1 MVTVKLQTRLI
12 FIYITEGE
20 LETEWLKD
28 AGLSHL
34 TEPFMHGRE
43 VSESE
48 LEGALLDFSKLQ
60 AEAIKRRVKTLNNT
74 IRQRRSK
81 AKHRKADVRDVFKDY
96 EVSDVGKVV
105 YEGQT

>member
-1 MVTVKLQTRLI
+1 MILTNDEYFYVVV
-12 FIYITEGE
+12 TEGE

-34 TEPFMHGRE
+34 TEPFRHGRE
-43 VSESE
+43 VTETE
-48 LEGALLDFSKLQ
+48 LEGALLDFSKPQ

-81 AKHRKADVRDVFKDY
+81 AKHRKADVRDVFRDY
-96 EVSDVGKVV
+96 EVLFYRLS
-105 YEGQT
+105 